1 MILSWELLPEPDLRE
16 AIGVLVR
23 VVETAGALIIFVG
36 ACWAFGRFIAAVV
49 RGRGRAEGF
58 NRIRLTLGRFLVLGL
73 EFQLAG
79 DVLRT
84 AVAPSFTEIGQL
96 AAIAAIR
103 TALNYFLSREIAQ
116 ERAEI
121 ERETEAEPGPPAGTE
136 AGTGTGTGRRKAP

>member
-1 MILSWELLPEPDLRE
+1 MTLPIDLVSESGVQEL
-16 AIGVLVR
+16 IGWLVR
-23 VVETAGALIIFVG
+23 VIEAAGALIIFTG
-36 ACWAFGRFIAAVV
+36 ALWAFARFASTGLRRRSLI
-49 RGRGRAEGF
+49 GEF
-58 NRIRLTLGRFLVLGL
+58 NKIRLSLGRFLVLGL

-103 TALNYFLSREIAQ
+103 TLLNFFLTREIAE

-121 ERETEAEPGPPAGTE
+121 EQDRSGSEPRFA
-136 AGTGTGTGRRKAP
+136 AP